1 MNCNYGNSFIVK
13 IANGMMN
20 EFLCATIVDCHGNKH
35 FSALMANGGLIMPD
49 NALTW
54 MMNDPYCIVAMAVVI
69 SGCIVL
75 AVDCWRKWH

>member
-1 MNCNYGNSFIVK
+1 
-13 IANGMMN
+13 
-20 EFLCATIVDCHGNKH
+20 
-35 FSALMANGGLIMPD
+35 MPD